1 MLTLPQGRRQSR
13 WLPLLIV
20 LLMSSWLLI
29 GCERVLPGGD
39 SEAPEEPPP
48 AEVVPDPGPVDESDT
63 YPVEE
68 TADIES
74 PADTAYPVET
84 EEPADGTPRDDEETA
99 DESEEAAADEES
111 EESANEEVAE
121 ESSEEAAE
129 ETEETATDSSEE
141 QDTSAETPTVHT
153 VARGENLYRIG
164 LQYGVSWVR
173 IAQFNNITN
182 PNRITVGQQLRI
194 PGPSDPIPQPTP
206 SPHTETTYIVRA
218 GDNLYRIGR
227 MYGISWVQIAEAN
240 GLVNPN
246 QIYVGQELKIPVEAS
261 GPAPEFTHTVRA
273 GETLFRISL
282 RYGVPWPVIAE
293 ANGLESPYVIYVG
306 QTLVIPGG

>member
-1 MLTLPQGRRQSR
+1 MLTLPQGCRQHR

-20 LLMSSWLLI
+20 LLMSGWLLI

-39 SEAPEEPPP
+39 SEAPEQPP
-48 AEVVPDPGPVDESDT
+48 AEVIPDSQQVDEPDS

-68 TADIES
+68 MADIES

-84 EEPADGTPRDDEETA
+84 DEPADGTPRDDETA
-99 DESEEAAADEES
+99 VDEAEEAEE
-111 EESANEEVAE
+111 AE
-121 ESSEEAAE
+121 DEAAE
-129 ETEETATDSSEE
+129 ESEVEETAEE
-141 QDTSAETPTVHT
+141 EAEETVAETPTTEATTPTVHT

-194 PGPSDPIPQPTP
+194 PGLSDPIPQPTP

-246 QIYVGQELKIPVEAS
+246 QIYVGQALKIPVEAS

-306 QTLVIPGG
+306 QTLVVPGG

>member
-1 MLTLPQGRRQSR
+1 MLTLPQGRRQHR

-20 LLMSSWLLI
+20 LLISGWLLI

-39 SEAPEEPPP
+39 SEAPEQPPA
-48 AEVVPDPGPVDESDT
+48 AEVVPDPDPVDEPS

-74 PADTAYPVET
+74 PADIAYPVET
-84 EEPADGTPRDDEETA
+84 EEPADGTPRDDETAVDDDADADDEVAEET
-99 DESEEAAADEES
+99 EA
-111 EESANEEVAE
+111 EEVAE
-121 ESSEEAAE
+121 ETAEEEAE
-129 ETEETATDSSEE
+129 ETADETPAT
-141 QDTSAETPTVHT
+141 TTTPTVHT

-182 PNRITVGQQLRI
+182 PNRIIVGQQLRI

-206 SPHTETTYIVRA
+206 SPHTETTYTVRA

-246 QIYVGQELKIPVEAS
+246 QIYVGQVLKIPVEAS